1 MSSVTELLHTKYPL
15 VQAPMNWATDARF
28 VAAVA
33 NAGLSEMVH
42 GLAAHERQLQAQLD
56 QVRTLTDQPIGINV
70 VLEPD
75 PAPHMNS
82 TLEVAFANGDD
93 PDDPGCRR

>member
-33 NAGLSEMVH
+33 NASGCW
-42 GLAAHERQLQAQLD
+42 AP
-56 QVRTLTDQPIGINV
+56 T
-70 VLEPD
+70 
-75 PAPHMNS
+75 PA
-82 TLEVAFANGDD
+82 
-93 PDDPGCRR
+93 

>member
-33 NAGLSEMVH
+33 NAGALEVLGPNA
-42 GLAAHERQLQAQLD
+42 GLANRIETVGVNLD
-56 QVRTLTDQPIGINV
+56 HGGL
-70 VLEPD
+70 
-75 PAPHMNS
+75 
-82 TLEVAFANGDD
+82 FAS
-93 PDDPGCRR
+93 RF

>member
-33 NAGLSEMVH
+33 NAGALGVLGPNAGLSEMVH
-42 GLAAHERQLQAQLD
+42 GS
-56 QVRTLTDQPIGINV
+56 
-70 VLEPD
+70 
-75 PAPHMNS
+75 APTS
-82 TLEVAFANGDD
+82 ASCKPSWTKCA
-93 PDDPGCRR
+93 P

>member
-33 NAGLSEMVH
+33 NAGALQMNDAIRIQLGAQRDHCAVVD
-42 GLAAHERQLQAQLD
+42 LIRQ
-56 QVRTLTDQPIGINV
+56 RSPKGI
-70 VLEPD
+70 
-75 PAPHMNS
+75 AR
-82 TLEVAFANGDD
+82 GDED
-93 PDDPGCRR
+93 

>member
-33 NAGLSEMVH
+33 GALGVLGPNAGLSEMVH
-42 GLAAHERQLQAQLD
+42 G
-56 QVRTLTDQPIGINV
+56 
-70 VLEPD
+70 
-75 PAPHMNS
+75 S
-82 TLEVAFANGDD
+82 
-93 PDDPGCRR
+93 

>member
-33 NAGLSEMVH
+33 N
-42 GLAAHERQLQAQLD
+42 
-56 QVRTLTDQPIGINV
+56 
-70 VLEPD
+70 
-75 PAPHMNS
+75 
-82 TLEVAFANGDD
+82 
-93 PDDPGCRR
+93 